1 MIQHLVFP
9 MSAVEI
15 MKLLSVILTREKQD
29 SLDEELRK
37 YGKATNWT
45 IKQIMKRHLT
55 TPAKTLEVLR
65 EPFAEEFDTR
75 EQYFQDVAKTA
86 RVEISNQRKLAKT
99 IRSMRDKTPFFKPN
113 RMILSQPLI
122 RLSEKA
128 VTISTLD
135 GKKLAIPFDKRS
147 RNRLIERIQSILR
160 GQKPGEIN
168 RKYGRIR
175 ITWNKEGFADID
187 VQTVI
192 SDGPRND

>member
-147 RNRLIERIQSILR
+147 RNRLIEKIQSILR